1 MRIYA
6 GPIQFLQFPKSVE
19 DFQSNKK
26 QEDKK
31 KKQEIAF
38 DSEWN

>member
-6 GPIQFLQFPKSVE
+6 GPIHFLQFPKSLE
-19 DFQSNKK
+19 DCQFNEK

-31 KKQEIAF
+31 RKKESVF
-38 DSEWN
+38 DS